1 MRLHSF
7 ELENWFNFLL
17 FEITTFFKSIVF
29 LLFFLAQLDLK
40 NEAPAYGH
48 QTITHW

>member
-29 LLFFLAQLDLK
+29 LFFFFGTVRLKKMKLQLMDIKL
-40 NEAPAYGH
+40 
-48 QTITHW
+48 